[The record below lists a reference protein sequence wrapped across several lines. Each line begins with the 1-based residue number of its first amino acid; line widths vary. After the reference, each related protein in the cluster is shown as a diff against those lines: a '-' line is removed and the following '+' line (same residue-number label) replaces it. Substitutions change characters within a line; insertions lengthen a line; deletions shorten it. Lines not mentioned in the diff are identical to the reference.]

1 MTFALPSLLSN
12 TNNWGAFVFFAA
24 WCAGGLLYV
33 HLLVPE
39 IAGRTV
45 EEIEHIFN
53 GPIIVSSWRA
63 KRRENDSIIEGQ
75 DDLSQK
81 A

>member
-1 MTFALPSLLSN
+1 MTYALPSLLAK

-33 HLLVPE
+33 YLFVPE
-39 IAGRTV
+39 IAGLTV
-45 EEIEHIFN
+45 EQIDEIFN
-53 GPIIVSSWRA
+53 GPWIVAGGRSRQ
-63 KRRENDSIIEGQ
+63 RGEESIIEGQ
-75 DDLSQK
+75 EIAQK